1 MDAYRFF
8 LWLHWVVLVG
18 ATGLALFWLLLP
30 TALFRFHPPERA
42 RELFLLAHRAR
53 WPHVGVPERLRLPLP
68 LLTLLATLAVAATG
82 ILSAGAMPVDALY
95 AAKLAAVLALLLVQ
109 AAFLVRPRL
118 LLARAQL
125 PLALLALWL
134 SVLWVR

>member
-1 MDAYRFF
+1 MDSYRLFV
-8 LWLHWVVLVG
+8 WLHWVMLVA

-30 TALFRFHPPERA
+30 TALARFHPPGRA

-53 WPHVGVPERLRLPLP
+53 WPHVGVPEKLRLPLP
-68 LLTLLATLAVAATG
+68 LVTLLATLAAAATG
-82 ILSAGAMPVDALY
+82 ALSAGALPVDAIY
-95 AAKLAAVLALLLVQ
+95 GVKLAAVVVLLLAQ
-109 AAFLVRPRL
+109 AAFLMRPHVA
-118 LLARAQL
+118 LARAQL